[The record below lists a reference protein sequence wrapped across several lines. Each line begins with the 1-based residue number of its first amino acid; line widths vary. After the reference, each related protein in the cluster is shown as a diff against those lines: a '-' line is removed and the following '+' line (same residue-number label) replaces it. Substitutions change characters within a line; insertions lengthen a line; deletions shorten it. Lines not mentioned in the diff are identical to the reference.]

1 MRCTARRRRFGSIVE
16 AVIAIKWK
24 RKGEFR
30 TEKIDFFMNKYTHT
44 HTRKTTNDDDRRREI
59 KHEIMKIEEE
69 EEEGEKEHR
78 KQRRSMKICS
88 KYMDWNSNGKFIL
101 HSIYSNFF
109 RFSFVSCSLFF
120 AASFRCIQSI
130 WRCCIGS
137 SFYSASDSTSSLNAF
152 GNLRVS
158 KWKTNR

>member
-1 MRCTARRRRFGSIVE
+1 MHCAPPSIRLDRRGSDRNQVETKRRISNG
-16 AVIAIKWK
+16 KN
-24 RKGEFR
+24 R
-30 TEKIDFFMNKYTHT
+30 FFHEQVHT

-109 RFSFVSCSLFF
+109 SFFVCFVFALFCSFFPLYSIDLTLLYRFVFF
-120 AASFRCIQSI
+120 FC
-130 WRCCIGS
+130 
-137 SFYSASDSTSSLNAF
+137 F
-152 GNLRVS
+152 
-158 KWKTNR
+158 